1 MNQFKIW
8 CKEQHKSLHKP
19 RHHRLG
25 EDIKQGV
32 GVRVDNW
39 GDVGDAS
46 GHVGLHDRN
55 LESQMS
61 CHCVKHFF
69 AQFSSLYL
77 LVKVAFPVG
86 RLHLLVHRAPHQ
98 LGLVEKFK
106 LMIIRWPLMAIDDH

>member
-19 RHHRLG
+19 RHHHLG

-32 GVRVDNW
+32 GVRVDNR

-61 CHCVKHFF
+61 CHCVKYFF
-69 AQFSSLYL
+69 SQFSSLYL

-106 LMIIRWPLMAIDDH
+106 LMQLMIIR

>member
-8 CKEQHKSLHKP
+8 CKEHHKSLHKP
-19 RHHRLG
+19 RHHHLG

-32 GVRVDNW
+32 GVRVDNR

-61 CHCVKHFF
+61 CHCVKYFF
-69 AQFSSLYL
+69 LSVFLLLSPLCYSRRSSRYFLVIL
-77 LVKVAFPVG
+77 LS
-86 RLHLLVHRAPHQ
+86 L
-98 LGLVEKFK
+98 
-106 LMIIRWPLMAIDDH
+106 